1 MTGIPTRDEVP
12 QVSRR
17 PTGRPQRPG
26 PMAGGPA
33 MDGGRLGGAAEL
45 LGALRVLRRRKGLII
60 GSTVACLAV
69 ATLGSL
75 IWLSYAPTYTAVA
88 QMQVNPPKGSM
99 VDQPRAFSYSRDVI
113 ERLAIQAARGVASHE
128 VLSAV
133 VRDEVVRGTVWF
145 KRGREDDAVERLRQ
159 AIEATVVD
167 KTRLIEVSVTAIA
180 RSKEER
186 EQLAQIVNTVARE
199 AEKDS
204 LNTSNKAL
212 TNQLAALTKQ
222 KGILESELRKNS
234 EALEELIKKGEPIG
248 ILKDRREAMS
258 FRLKAY
264 GERQVQLEIEK
275 ERAQVGFDMVTGPD
289 AERLLVGSAEVMVA
303 LESDAN
309 LASLRHSKVTWQTEL
324 ENILLQVGP
333 EHRDVKAV
341 QGRINSLE
349 RKTADREQQ
358 IISERIQAM
367 KLARRRH
374 LDDIMAD
381 LEDTEKKYKMADE
394 DARKLE
400 VALEQR
406 EKILADKAYLTD
418 SLRALE
424 ARRTDLRM
432 LREEERQLSLIREA
446 VRPTSPSRPK
456 PIYWIPSGLLIGLA
470 VGLALAFVLE
480 LLDTSIKAPSDV
492 VRRVGLPVLGAV
504 PHAGD
509 LDEDVEPL
517 HRAFANQPRSLFSEA
532 IRQIRAA
539 LIYGGPENERRSLLL
554 TSAMPQDGR
563 TVVALNLAA
572 AIASFGRKVLVV
584 DVNLRQPKIHQLF
597 PDVPLPGLS
606 GALTEPYPWESL
618 ALAVGGN
625 LSVMAA
631 GPVPAKP
638 TELLGSEKMR
648 RLIEEMTAKYDH
660 VLFDG
665 APCLLVSDAGV
676 LGRMVDGVL
685 LVVRAGTSTPGMVNR
700 ARDVLASVGARVL
713 GVILT
718 GVRATAGGYLR
729 KNYERFYAYQ
739 EEGPGFD
746 DEARPADQPAG
757 QPPAET

>member
-12 QVSRR
+12 RVYR
-17 PTGRPQRPG
+17 RPQRPG
-26 PMAGGPA
+26 PPAGGPA

-45 LGALRVLRRRKGLII
+45 LRVLRVLRIRKRLILC
-60 GSTVACLAV
+60 STVLCLAV
-69 ATLGSL
+69 ATVGSL
-75 IWLSYAPTYTAVA
+75 LWLSYAPTYTALA

-99 VDQPRAFSYSRDVI
+99 VDQPRVFFSGDVI
-113 ERLAIQAARGVASHE
+113 ERLAIQAARGVTSHE

-145 KRGREDDAVERLRQ
+145 ERGRQEEAVERLRKT
-159 AIEATVVD
+159 IEATVVP
-167 KTRLIEVSVTAIA
+167 KTRLIEVSMTAIA
-180 RSKEER
+180 RTRAER

-222 KGILESELRKNS
+222 KGNLDAKLRENR
-234 EALEELIKKGEPIG
+234 EALEDLIKKGEPIG

-258 FRLKAY
+258 FRLRAF

-275 ERAQVGFDMVTGPD
+275 ERARAGFEMVSGPD
-289 AERLLVGSAEVMVA
+289 SERLLVGSPEVVA
-303 LESDAN
+303 ALDSDAN

-324 ENILLQVGP
+324 ENILRQVGP

-349 RKTADREQQ
+349 RKIADREHQ
-358 IISERIQAM
+358 IIAERIQAM
-367 KLARRRH
+367 KLARQRH
-374 LDDIMAD
+374 LEDITAD
-381 LEDTEKKYKMADE
+381 LEDTQKKYEMADE

-400 VALEQR
+400 AALEQR
-406 EKILADKAYLTD
+406 EKLRQDNAYLTD

-424 ARRTDLRM
+424 ARRTDLQM

-446 VRPTSPSRPK
+446 VRPPSPSKPK
-456 PIYWIPSGLLIGLA
+456 LLYSIPTGLLFGLGM
-470 VGLALAFVLE
+470 GLVLAYILE
-480 LLDTSIKAPSDV
+480 GLDTSIKAPSDV
-492 VRRVGLPVLGAV
+492 ARRVGLPVLGAV
-504 PHAGD
+504 PHADD
-509 LDEDVEPL
+509 LDEDIEPL
-517 HRAFANQPRSLFSEA
+517 HLAFANRPQSLFSEA
-532 IRQIRAA
+532 MRQVRAA
-539 LIYGGPENERRSLLL
+539 LVYGGPQADRRSLLL

-563 TVVALNLAA
+563 TVVTLNLAA

-584 DVNLRQPKIHQLF
+584 DASLRQPKIHQLF

-606 GALTEPYPWESL
+606 GALAEAYPWESL
-618 ALAVGGN
+618 TLAVGGN
-625 LSVMAA
+625 MSVMAA
-631 GPVPAKP
+631 GPVPANP

-648 RLIEEMTAKYDH
+648 RLIEEMTAKYDQ

-676 LGRMVDGVL
+676 LGRRVDGVL

-729 KNYERFYAYQ
+729 KNYQRFYAYR
-739 EEGPGFD
+739 EEGAGFD
-746 DEARPADQPAG
+746 DEAGPAPQVAEQTPADA
-757 QPPAET
+757 